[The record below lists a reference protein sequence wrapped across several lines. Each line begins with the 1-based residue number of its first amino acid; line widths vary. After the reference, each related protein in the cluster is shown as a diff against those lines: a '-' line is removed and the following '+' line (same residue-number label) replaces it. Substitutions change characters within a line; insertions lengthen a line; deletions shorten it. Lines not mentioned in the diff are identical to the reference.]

1 MGFPGDSDDKESP
14 YNAGD
19 SGSIP
24 GSGRS
29 PGGGNG
35 NSPQYS
41 CLGDPM
47 GREAWP
53 ATVNGTARIRH
64 DLESKP
70 QPQCGQ
76 LSKFTYHKKSR

>member
-1 MGFPGDSDDKESP
+1 
-14 YNAGD
+14 
-19 SGSIP
+19 
-24 GSGRS
+24 
-29 PGGGNG
+29 
-35 NSPQYS
+35 
-41 CLGDPM
+41 M